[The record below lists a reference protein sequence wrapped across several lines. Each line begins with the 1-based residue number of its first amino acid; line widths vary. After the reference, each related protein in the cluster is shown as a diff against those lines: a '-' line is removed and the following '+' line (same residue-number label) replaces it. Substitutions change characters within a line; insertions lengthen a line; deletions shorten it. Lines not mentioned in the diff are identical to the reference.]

1 MHCGPHLGAHRTLAL
16 PFNAL
21 VLGKNP
27 DDARYHAAYGARP
40 EQVRI
45 SAGLEDEA
53 ELVAAVE
60 LALDKAAE
68 AYRTGAGV
76 EGAAGQAIPGADG
89 KAKSEA
95 DVKVAAEET
104 SANFE

>member
-1 MHCGPHLGAHRTLAL
+1 MPL
-16 PFNAL
+16 NAV
-21 VLGKNP
+21 VLGKTP
-27 DDARYHAAYGARP
+27 EDAQYHASYGARA

-60 LALDKAAE
+60 FALDKAVD
-68 AYRTGAGV
+68 AYRKGV
-76 EGAAGQAIPGADG
+76 EVGTGPSAAGQAIDGLDG
-89 KAKSEA
+89 KRLNEA
-95 DVKVAAEET
+95 EVKVIAEGT